1 MDFIETI
8 KTDMYSAM
16 KLGQKEK
23 VNILRTLLAK
33 LKDFQI
39 NEKKSLTKRE
49 GISIIRTLVKQHKES
64 IEMYK
69 KASRKDLAEKEV
81 IECEILNTYL
91 PKMMNEKSIRE
102 LVQIVISETSADN
115 ISDIG
120 KVMPLVMQRGEGT
133 VDGKIANKILREI
146 LG

>member
-1 MDFIETI
+1 MNFIETI

-23 VNILRTLLAK
+23 VNTLRTLLAK

-39 NEKKSLTKRE
+39 NEKKSLTRQE
-49 GISIIRTLVKQHKES
+49 GISIARALVKQHTES

-69 KASRKDLAEKEV
+69 KAGRKDLAEKE
-81 IECEILNTYL
+81 IAECEILNTYL

-102 LVQIVISETSADN
+102 LVQIVISETNADN

-120 KVMPLVMQRGEGT
+120 KVMPLVIQRGGGT

>member
-23 VNILRTLLAK
+23 VNTLRTLLAK

-39 NEKKSLTKRE
+39 NEKKSLTKQE

-69 KASRKDLAEKEV
+69 KASRKDLAEKEMA
-81 IECEILNTYL
+81 ECEILNTYL
-91 PKMMNEKSIRE
+91 PQMMNEKSIRE
-102 LVQIVISETSADN
+102 LVQIVISETNADN

-120 KVMPLVMQRGEGT
+120 KVMPLVMQRGGGT

>member
-23 VNILRTLLAK
+23 VNTLRTLLAK

-39 NEKKSLTKRE
+39 NEKKNLTKRE
-49 GISIIRTLVKQHKES
+49 GISIIKTLVKQHTES

-69 KASRKDLAEKEV
+69 KACRKDLAEKEMV
-81 IECEILNTYL
+81 ECEILNTYL
-91 PKMMNEKSIRE
+91 PQMMNEKSIRE
-102 LVQIVISETSADN
+102 LVQIVISETNADN

-120 KVMPLVMQRGEGT
+120 KVMPLVMQRGGGT

>member
-23 VNILRTLLAK
+23 VNTLRTLLAK

-39 NEKKSLTKRE
+39 NEKKSLTRQE
-49 GISIIRTLVKQHKES
+49 GISIARALVKQHTES

-69 KASRKDLAEKEV
+69 KAGRKDLVEKE
-81 IECEILNTYL
+81 IAECEILNTYL
-91 PKMMNEKSIRE
+91 PQMMNEKSIRE
-102 LVQIVISETSADN
+102 LVQIVISETNADN

-120 KVMPLVMQRGEGT
+120 KVMPLVMQRGGGT

>member
-16 KLGQKEK
+16 KLGQKER
-23 VNILRTLLAK
+23 VNTLRTLLAK

-39 NEKKSLTKRE
+39 NEKKILTKQE
-49 GISIIRTLVKQHKES
+49 GISVIRTLVKQYTES

-69 KASRKDLAEKEV
+69 KANRKDLAEKEMA
-81 IECEILNTYL
+81 ECEILNNYL
-91 PKMMNEKSIRE
+91 PQMMNEKSIRE
-102 LVQIVISETSADN
+102 LVQIVISETNADN

-120 KVMPLVMQRGEGT
+120 KVMPLVMQRGGGV